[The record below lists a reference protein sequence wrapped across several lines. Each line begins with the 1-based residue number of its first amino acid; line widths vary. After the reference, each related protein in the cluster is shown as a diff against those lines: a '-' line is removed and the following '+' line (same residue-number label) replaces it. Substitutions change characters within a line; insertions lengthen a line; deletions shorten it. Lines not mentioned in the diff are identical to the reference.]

1 MATTPKM
8 IEASMNWRTTLSLNS
23 MGTLVADV
31 LVMGIGSG
39 ERHGGRAAAVVE
51 GEESHLLDAH
61 APLLQPLRQKQRR
74 KKDGE
79 HQADEDGDG
88 KNFHG
93 S

>member
-1 MATTPKM
+1 M

-31 LVMGIGSG
+31 LVMGKGSG
-39 ERHGGRAAAVVE
+39 EIHVGRASAIIE
-51 GEESHLLDAH
+51 RQQRHLLEAST
-61 APLLQPLRQKQRR
+61 PFLQALSQKQRR
-74 KKDGE
+74 KSNGE

-93 S
+93 A

>member
-1 MATTPKM
+1 M

-31 LVMGIGSG
+31 LVMGMGSG
-39 ERHGGRAAAVVE
+39 EIRGGGASTVVE
-51 GEESHLLDAH
+51 RQQRHLLDAS
-61 APLLQPLRQKQRR
+61 APFLQTLRQKQRR
-74 KKDGE
+74 KQNGE

-93 S
+93 A